1 MEETVNQEA
10 TQATEGKT
18 FTQEELNQIVSERVK
33 KERAKYEGYDDFKAK
48 AQRFDEMEEASKT
61 ELQKAKERAAELET
75 KLKTMEE
82 AEHLREIR
90 SKVASDTGVPAEML
104 TETTEEALKE
114 QAEAILRFAGRDKY
128 PVIKDGGEARRL
140 GKKTTAEQ
148 FSEWAS
154 TQFK

>member
-1 MEETVNQEA
+1 MK
-10 TQATEGKT
+10 G
-18 FTQEELNQIVSERVK
+18 II
-33 KERAKYEGYDDFKAK
+33 
-48 AQRFDEMEEASKT
+48 
-61 ELQKAKERAAELET
+61 
-75 KLKTMEE
+75 TMIINGGEPFFMKGGP
-82 AEHLREIR
+82 HGILLIHGF
-90 SKVASDTGVPAEML
+90 TGVPAEML

-140 GKKTTAEQ
+140 CKKTTAEQ